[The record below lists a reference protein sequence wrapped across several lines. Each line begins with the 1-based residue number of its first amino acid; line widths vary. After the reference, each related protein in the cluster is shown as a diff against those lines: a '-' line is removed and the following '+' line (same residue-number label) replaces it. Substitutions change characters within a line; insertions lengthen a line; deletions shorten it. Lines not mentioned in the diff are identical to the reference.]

1 MLSDFFL
8 CAVGARDV
16 EHRLQT
22 AVVEGRTGYCHG
34 TSLLVSC
41 GRERVK
47 KSWRER
53 VKKSVGIHPYV
64 VKRTLWD
71 KQAVIVPGLLIQYVQ
86 LSQESV

>member
-1 MLSDFFL
+1 MASDFFL

-47 KSWRER
+47 KS
-53 VKKSVGIHPYV
+53 VGIHPYV